1 MANQPDYDNPDG
13 NLTAK
18 QRKFI
23 ELYDGDGKAS
33 AIASGYSP
41 KTAEQSAS
49 RLLRMVKIKQAI
61 MEREQRESK
70 DSVADRRERQEFWTA
85 MMNDSDARMSDRLK
99 ASELL
104 GRSQADFI
112 ERREVT
118 VDKRYADIER
128 QADELVRL
136 ITPGES

>member
-61 MEREQRESK
+61 ME
-70 DSVADRRERQEFWTA
+70 
-85 MMNDSDARMSDRLK
+85 
-99 ASELL
+99 
-104 GRSQADFI
+104 
-112 ERREVT
+112 
-118 VDKRYADIER
+118 
-128 QADELVRL
+128 
-136 ITPGES
+136 